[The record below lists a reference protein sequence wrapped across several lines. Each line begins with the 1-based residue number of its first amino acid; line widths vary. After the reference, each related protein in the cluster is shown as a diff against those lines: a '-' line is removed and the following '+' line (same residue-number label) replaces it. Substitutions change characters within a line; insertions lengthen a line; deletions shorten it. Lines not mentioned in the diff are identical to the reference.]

1 MSLSEDEEFEMA
13 KEEIQRRMMEEAMSD
28 LQLPHFLTSDP
39 KIDQVFYEPKI
50 DENGNVQVDELGRTI
65 LEIPEENRILY
76 KTMLL
81 LNSHLVRTCN
91 MTPKEAELALAEI
104 DRFFLM
110 LEAEQ
115 DEDAYES
122 KMWALYEAIK
132 IHLESAI
139 RDQINAHRGK
149 LLTVK
154 EWYAHISSGA
164 KKKGGLFRR

>member
-1 MSLSEDEEFEMA
+1 MSEDEEFEVA
-13 KEEIQRRMMEEAMSD
+13 KEEIHRRMMEEAMAD
-28 LQLPHFLTSDP
+28 LQLPHFLTTDP
-39 KIDQVFYEPKI
+39 KVDQVFYEPKI
-50 DENGNVQVDELGRTI
+50 DENGNIQVDELGRPVY
-65 LEIPEENRILY
+65 EIPPQNRILH
-76 KTMLL
+76 KIMTL

-91 MTPKEAELALAEI
+91 MTPREAELALAEI
-104 DRFFLM
+104 ERFFLM

-115 DEDAYES
+115 DEDSYES
-122 KMWALYEAIK
+122 DLWALYEAIK

-164 KKKGGLFRR
+164 KKRGGLFRR